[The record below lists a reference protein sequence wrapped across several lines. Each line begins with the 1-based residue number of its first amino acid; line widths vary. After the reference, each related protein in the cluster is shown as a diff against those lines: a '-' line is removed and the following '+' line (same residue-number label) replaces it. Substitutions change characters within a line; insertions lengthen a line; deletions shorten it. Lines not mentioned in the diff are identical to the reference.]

1 MVRFFG
7 PLTLLIF
14 AAAVTQ
20 GQVTPPTPSAS
31 STSTA
36 PGNSARFE
44 SLRRLFE
51 QLPPDQQQRVIQN
64 LHAGQSP
71 TISPSTGT
79 PSSTGN
85 TAATA
90 RFEAFRKSFEQLP
103 ADQQQRFMQNLR
115 RWQNLSPEE
124 RDLLRQRERVRRQKQ
139 ENSIDE
145 AYQKSGLQLT
155 EEQRPPIPKTLS
167 PGTSTPR
174 RTASPRNTE
183 KTADR
188 QHCNHR
194 ATQKRVLDHQRERAL
209 GGCTRRID

>member
-51 QLPPDQQQRVIQN
+51 QLPSDQQQRVIQN

-85 TAATA
+85 SAATA

-103 ADQQQRFMQNLR
+103 ADQQQRFMQNLH

-155 EEQRPPIPKTLS
+155 EEQRSLFRKRYLQ
-167 PGTSTPR
+167 
-174 RTASPRNTE
+174 E
-183 KTADR
+183 R
-188 QHCNHR
+188 QRLEEQLLHE
-194 ATQKRVLDHQRERAL
+194 TQKKRQIGNIVIIEQLKKEFLTAKGSVH
-209 GGCTRRID
+209 